1 MHFDSISVREWPDPR
16 STKPHILPIYATSS
30 FEFDSVEQEI
40 RIFKGDES
48 GHTYSRY
55 GNPTVEATA
64 AKIAAME
71 AFGSDFEATA
81 IMTNSGMAAIEVL
94 TGSLLKHG
102 DKVLT
107 QPNLYGG
114 TTELLK
120 KILMRR
126 GIEILYA
133 DFKDPEDVELQLKSE
148 SSIRIIYVETPANPT
163 LACVD
168 LGIVASL
175 AKKYN
180 CWSVIDNTF
189 ATPCLQQPLQHGM
202 DFVIHSATKY
212 LNGHGTGIA
221 GAIVG
226 KDHRLMKDQVWDYMK
241 LTGANC
247 SPFEAWLVYNG
258 LKTLPLRMHRH
269 CSNALFIAYRLSDH
283 PQVTK
288 VHYPGLESHPDYEIA
303 AKQMKGF
310 GGMLSFELKGGM
322 EAALKTMNK
331 LRFCSLAP
339 TLGDVDTQVLHPAT
353 SSHLKV
359 DPEVRKSAGISD
371 GMIRVSVG
379 IEDPNDI
386 LEDLRQA
393 IT

>member
-1 MHFDSISVREWPDPR
+1 MQFESLSVREWPDPR
-16 STKPHILPIYATSS
+16 TTRPHILPIYATSA
-30 FEFDSVEQEI
+30 FEFDNVEQEI
-40 RIFKGDES
+40 RIFRGEEI

-55 GNPTVEATA
+55 GNPTTEATA
-64 AKIAAME
+64 SKIAAME
-71 AFGSDFEATA
+71 SYGCDFEATG

-94 TGSLLKHG
+94 TGALLKHG
-102 DKVLT
+102 DKILT

-120 KILMRR
+120 KILSQR
-126 GIEILYA
+126 GVEILYA
-133 DFKDPEDVELQLKSE
+133 DFKNPEEVEFQLKGNP
-148 SSIRIIYVETPANPT
+148 SIRLVYVETPANPT
-163 LACVD
+163 LACVN
-168 LGIVASL
+168 LEMVSNL
-175 AKKYN
+175 ARKYT

-189 ATPCLQQPLQHGM
+189 STPCLQQPLKHGI

-221 GAIVG
+221 GVIVG
-226 KDHRLMKDQVWDYMK
+226 KDRQIMKEQIWNYMK

-269 CSNALFIAYRLSDH
+269 SSNALFIAYRLVDQ
-283 PQVTK
+283 PEVTQ
-288 VHYPGLESHPDYEIA
+288 VHYPGLENHPDHPIA
-303 AKQMKGF
+303 AKQMNGF

-322 EAALKTMNK
+322 EAALKAMNK
-331 LRFCSLAP
+331 LKFCSLAP

-359 DPEVRKSAGISD
+359 EPEIRKSAGITD

-386 LEDLRQA
+386 LEDLLQA
-393 IT
+393 IA